1 MEKVTSLKVIAPFY
15 MHVLINKKQ
24 KKVPINLNWYRN
36 AHYRESSKVKKE
48 FAFAVCDQL
57 IGVEI
62 ETPVEVTYKV
72 FKPINNRLDKMNV
85 ASIASKFLLDALSE
99 FGVWDD
105 DNDDNVK
112 TETILPTELDR
123 ENPRIEV
130 CFKTIS

>member
-1 MEKVTSLKVIAPFY
+1 MQITTGRKTERI
-15 MHVLINKKQ
+15 
-24 KKVPINLNWYRN
+24 PINLNWYRN
-36 AHYRESSKVKKE
+36 AHYREASKVKKE

-62 ETPVEVTYKV
+62 ETPVQVTYKV
-72 FKPINNRLDKMNV
+72 FKPSNRKLDKMNV
-85 ASIASKFLLDALSE
+85 ASIASKFLLDALSD

-130 CFKTIS
+130 CFQTISLSS